1 MSLPIKKLKQELVFA
16 FPHEHQSDHLW
27 AMMLL
32 VSLLADALHTDDR
45 KEVADQLVKI
55 AGDIQQS
62 VEGEFMASET

>member
-1 MSLPIKKLKQELVFA
+1 
-16 FPHEHQSDHLW
+16 
-27 AMMLL
+27 MMLL
-32 VSLLADALHTDDR
+32 VSLLADDLHTDDR